1 MKDMLETIKNR
12 RSIRE
17 FQSKPIPEEIIAE
30 LIDALIWAPS
40 AGNLQSRK
48 FYFIFNENL
57 KKDLAR
63 ASFEQNFISQ
73 APLVIV
79 GCTDDRIEKRYYKRG
94 KNLYSICDVSCSAQ
108 NLMLLAHELGLGTVF
123 IGSFDE
129 EKVSKILQIPKNLHP
144 IAIVPVGYPAEQP
157 EAPPRV
163 SPDQAIEIVS

>member
-1 MKDMLETIKNR
+1 MGSILETIKNR

-17 FQSKPIPEEIIAE
+17 FQPKPIPEDIIAK

-48 FYFIFNENL
+48 FHFVFNENL
-57 KKDLAR
+57 KKDLAQ

-79 GCTDDRIEKRYYKRG
+79 GCTDDRIEKRYYERG
-94 KNLYSICDVSCSAQ
+94 KNLYSICDVSCSVQ
-108 NLMLLAHELGLGTVF
+108 NLMLLACELGLGTVF

-129 EKVSKILQIPKNLHP
+129 EKVSKILQIPKNLRP
-144 IAIVPVGYPAEQP
+144 IVIAPVGYPAEEP
-157 EAPPRV
+157 EASPRV
-163 SPDQAIEIVS
+163 SPDQAIEILE